1 MRRSNQKLSRQ
12 RRLDTAGLWSA
23 LGQLAMLTCL
33 ALSIATGLETRAFA
47 ASSDDGFIPAAEDP
61 ALEEARKAVLVRDFG
76 KAVRIWRSAAK
87 RGNPRARYR
96 LGVAYR
102 SGRGV
107 DHDNAKAAF
116 WFAKAA
122 GGGDPDAQYALGKL
136 YEKGLG
142 VEPNRGRAMKLIG
155 DAARGG
161 HHEAQVA
168 LERIQGS
175 GADAFATADARVAVS
190 RRDPRGALNQA
201 IRTGDL
207 DTAREALSRGAPI
220 NGAPGDKK
228 HWRPLI
234 LAIDQESPEIIHLL
248 LEYHADPNRKSRLDE
263 PALTLAIRAENR
275 KIVRQLLAAGADANA
290 NSSSGYKPLMEAARL
305 GLSNI
310 ANDLLAAGANP
321 KAKLDDGTSAADVA
335 RRFHFEKLASRLRR
349 AGAPAR
355 DVPKQSSRL
364 AALESASQRASGQ
377 SQTTTLPPIIE
388 AARRGDD
395 DLLRVII
402 AGGVNLET
410 PDPEGNS
417 ALHRAA
423 EGGHVEV
430 VRMLLAAG
438 IDPNL
443 RGEKDATALMLGMG
457 STAEHADRVVEELF
471 TAGADP
477 HLRDRMA
484 AGVIDYAAKGA
495 TSRKLEL
502 LQKAGGSWT
511 DSDIEQTLE
520 RAARAERFSV
530 VRALLQITPKMD
542 SRIPAICSIIGTNQ
556 KEMLDLLLEA
566 KPSMGRH
573 CGDGRTPLMIAAQS
587 GRADMISTL
596 LNAGAD
602 PNQNTKTGDNPLI
615 AAASRGHVEAVARLI
630 QSGAE
635 VDRRG
640 AQRMTALMGA
650 ASNGQLD
657 VVGILLEAGAD
668 RKMRCD
674 SGDTALKLAGSAGH
688 QEVAQ
693 LIESHKPGWQSWF
706 GAREPSPQR

>member
-1 MRRSNQKLSRQ
+1 MGRPKQEMSRR
-12 RRLDTAGLWSA
+12 RRLGTTGFWSGLVK
-23 LGQLAMLTCL
+23 LAMLACL
-33 ALSIATGLETRAFA
+33 TLSISSGLETSAFA
-47 ASSDDGFIPAAEDP
+47 ASSDKGFIPAAEDP

-76 KAVRIWRSAAK
+76 KAVRIWRGAAK

-102 SGRGV
+102 SGRGLE
-107 DHDNAKAAF
+107 HDNAKAAF

-122 GGGDPDAQYALGKL
+122 GSGDPDAQYALGKL

-168 LERIQGS
+168 LERLQGS
-175 GADAFATADARVAVS
+175 GDAAFATADARVAVS

-201 IRTGDL
+201 IRIDDL
-207 DTAREALSRGAPI
+207 DAAREALSRGAPV

-234 LAIDQESPEIIHLL
+234 LAIDQDSPEIIHLL

-290 NSSSGYKPLMEAARL
+290 SSSSGYKPLMEAARL
-305 GLSNI
+305 GQSKMV
-310 ANDLLAAGANP
+310 NDLLGAGAKP

-349 AGAPAR
+349 AGAPVR
-355 DVPKQSSRL
+355 DAPKQSTRL
-364 AALESASQRASGQ
+364 AALESASQRASSQ
-377 SQTTTLPPIIE
+377 SQATTLPPIIE

-395 DLLRVII
+395 KLLRVII
-402 AGGVNLET
+402 AGGVDLKT
-410 PDPEGNS
+410 PDPDGNS

-430 VRMLLAAG
+430 VHMLLAAG
-438 IDPNL
+438 VDPDL
-443 RGEKDATALMLGMG
+443 RGENEATALMHAMG
-457 STAEHADRVVEELF
+457 STSEHSDRVVEELL

-477 HLRDRMA
+477 HLRDQVA
-484 AGVIDYAAKGA
+484 AGVIDYGAKGA

-511 DSDIEQTLE
+511 DSDIERTLE
-520 RAARAERFSV
+520 RAASADRFSTV
-530 VRALLQITPKMD
+530 TALLRIAPKMD
-542 SRIPAICSIIGTNQ
+542 NRIPAICSTIGTNQ
-556 KEMLDLLLEA
+556 KKMLDLLLEG
-566 KPSMGRH
+566 KPPLARH
-573 CGDGRTPLMIAAQS
+573 CGDGRTPLMLAAQS
-587 GRADMISTL
+587 GQAELISTL
-596 LNAGAD
+596 LNSGAD
-602 PNQNTKTGDNPLI
+602 PNQKTKTGDNPLI
-615 AAASRGHVEAVARLI
+615 AAASRGHEDAVTLLI
-630 QSGAE
+630 SSGAE
-635 VDRRG
+635 VDWRG
-640 AQRMTALMGA
+640 AKRMTALMGA
-650 ASNGQLD
+650 ASNGKLV
-657 VVGILLEAGAD
+657 VVGLLLDAGAD
-668 RKMRCD
+668 RKMRD
-674 SGDTALKLAGSAGH
+674 DAGDTALKLANGAGH
-688 QEVAQ
+688 QEVAK

-706 GAREPSPQR
+706 GARESSAQR